1 MKYILSFK
9 KLAVFLLLA
18 AVIASCKVSKDYQRP
33 EVALPEQFR
42 EVTTA
47 DTATIADLSW
57 KTFFPDTTLQRLI
70 ERGITYNYDLQ
81 LAVKRIEIAQ
91 SQVKQARFLQLPRID
106 LRATGQY
113 NRPSSNSLNGLSA
126 TNFLKSNHI
135 ENYIIS
141 ADLTWEA
148 DIWGR
153 IRRQQEATLGGY
165 LQTYEARKAVQTRLV
180 SDIAKGF
187 LNLLMLDKQLEIAK
201 NNLALSDNTLKLIT
215 LLKNAGEVTSLS
227 VQQAEAQRESIALL
241 IPQLEQDITI
251 QENSLQILTGQ
262 MPAAIARNVKLS
274 DMQINNSLATGVP
287 AALLSRRPDVRS
299 AEMSV
304 LIANAQLGVA
314 QANMYPTLAITASGG
329 IESFRASNW
338 FNIPGSLF
346 GIAAGT
352 IARPIFARRQLKTA
366 VEVAKTQREQSV
378 IEFKQSI
385 LNAVGE
391 VSNSLVQTAKL
402 TEQDSIA
409 NHQVEILQQ
418 AITNAQLLY
427 KSDMANY
434 LEVITAQGNAL
445 QAELNLAFIRSQS
458 MVARV
463 ELYRSLGGG
472 WQ

>member
-1 MKYILSFK
+1 
-9 KLAVFLLLA
+9 V
-18 AVIASCKVSKDYQRP
+18 
-33 EVALPEQFR
+33 
-42 EVTTA
+42 
-47 DTATIADLSW
+47 
-57 KTFFPDTTLQRLI
+57 
-70 ERGITYNYDLQ
+70 
-81 LAVKRIEIAQ
+81 
-91 SQVKQARFLQLPRID
+91 
-106 LRATGQY
+106 TGQY
-113 NRPSSNSLNGLSA
+113 NRPSANSLNGLSA

-135 ENYIIS
+135 ENYIAS
-141 ADLTWEA
+141 VDLSWEA

-153 IRRQQEATLGGY
+153 IRRQQEATLGAY

-180 SDIAKGF
+180 SDVAKGF

-201 NNLALSDNTLKLIT
+201 NNLALSDNTLKLTT

-251 QENSLQILTGQ
+251 QENSLQVLTGQ

-274 DMQINNSLATGVP
+274 EIKIYENLATGVP

-329 IESFRASNW
+329 IESFKSSNW

-378 IEFKQSI
+378 IEFRQSI

-391 VSNSLVQTAKL
+391 VSNSLVQTVKL

-409 NHQVEILQQ
+409 NRQVAILQQ

>member
-1 MKYILSFK
+1 MIYILSYK
-9 KLAVFLLLA
+9 KYAVFLLLA
-18 AVIASCKVSKDYQRP
+18 AFIASCKVSKDYQRP
-33 EVALPEQFR
+33 ELTLPEQYR
-42 EVTTA
+42 EVTFA

-57 KTFFPDTTLQRLI
+57 KEFFPDTTLQRLI
-70 ERGITYNYDLQ
+70 EQGITYNMDLQ

-91 SQVKQARFLQLPRID
+91 SQVKQARFLQLPRLD

-126 TNFLKSNHI
+126 TSFLKSNHI

-141 ADLTWEA
+141 ADLSWEA

-153 IRRQQEATLGGY
+153 IRRQQEATLGAY
-165 LQTYEARKAVQTRLV
+165 LQTYEAKKAIQTRLV
-180 SDIAKGF
+180 SDVAKGF

-201 NNLALSDNTLKLIT
+201 NNLALSDNTLKLTT

-241 IPQLEQDITI
+241 IPQLEQDISI
-251 QENSLQILTGQ
+251 QENSLQVLTGQ
-262 MPAAIARNVKLS
+262 MPAAIARKVKLS
-274 DMQINNSLATGVP
+274 EIKIYENLATGVP

-329 IESFRASNW
+329 IESFKASNW

-366 VEVAKTQREQSV
+366 VEVARTQREQSV
-378 IEFKQSI
+378 IEFRQSI

-402 TEQDSIA
+402 SEQDSIA
-409 NHQVEILQQ
+409 NHQVAILQQ